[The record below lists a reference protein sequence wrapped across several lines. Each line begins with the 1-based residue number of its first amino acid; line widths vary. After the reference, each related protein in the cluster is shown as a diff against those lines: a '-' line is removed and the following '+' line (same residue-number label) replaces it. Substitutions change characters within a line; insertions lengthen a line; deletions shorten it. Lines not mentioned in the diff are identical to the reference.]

1 MERTRVHRSTG
12 CERRFLMS
20 TFSSRNR
27 EYNMIRN
34 DIIPDASDL
43 KRVYFNNIKDMPLT
57 FFEKIQLRSIIKNLK
72 KKLSKGE
79 TGISAEI
86 LSDKLRKI
94 LEAKGYLVQ
103 VVGGGANRCYRISV
117 DNSIE

>member
-1 MERTRVHRSTG
+1 
-12 CERRFLMS
+12 MS

-79 TGISAEI
+79 TEISAEI

-103 VVGGGANRCYRISV
+103 VIGGGANRCYRISV